1 MLGSRN
7 RCLQGWCAR
16 PRPVMSCVLLSS
28 GNINATIPLPLCH
41 STSLWPL
48 NLQFQQ
54 INSESSTNM
63 PPQRARISRFSAIVP
78 PPGAH
83 PALPTN
89 NRPNIPRK
97 MIHPPSRQQRI
108 QHSKER
114 LETIIAQ
121 IYGEYINL
129 LGINDKIRDTLQ
141 KEKAEKEELHAY
153 IQYHDY
159 CLQAAEK
166 RAWGFEKQ
174 STSWRWNWHLGM
186 RRLSPIKGDSSEI
199 GSFAISAVCI
209 DRRDCMAII
218 L

>member
-174 STSWRWNWHLGM
+174 VNKLEVELASRNATPLTDQ
-186 RRLSPIKGDSSEI
+186 RRQQ
-199 GSFAISAVCI
+199 
-209 DRRDCMAII
+209 
-218 L
+218 